1 MTPRLSVNE
10 WVCLSQAVRLKLA
23 EVFGLRKSVGCLVEG
38 GVLKGDGHSYEDLG
52 GINIDGLK
60 EYTGLKSDDFYIL
73 FNHAVMKA
81 QGIEVYQ
88 ETKPE
93 PVEVTAGD
101 LEPVKPKKTA
111 EAIAEPTEAIVD
123 EPEPKKKGRPIKIV
137 KK

>member
-23 EVFGLRKSVGCLVEG
+23 EAFGLRKSVGCLVEG

-60 EYTGLKSDDFYIL
+60 EYTGLKSDDFYVL

-81 QGIEVYQ
+81 QGIEVYV
-88 ETKPE
+88 EPE
-93 PVEVTAGD
+93 KS
-101 LEPVKPKKTA
+101 L
-111 EAIAEPTEAIVD
+111 EAIVEPTEAVVD
-123 EPEPKKKGRPIKIV
+123 EPEPKKKGRPT

>member
-38 GVLKGDGHSYEDLG
+38 GVLRGDGHSYEDLS
-52 GINIDGLK
+52 GITVEGLQ
-60 EYTGLKSDDFYIL
+60 EYTGLKSDDFYAL

-81 QGIEVYQ
+81 QGIEVYN
-88 ETKPE
+88 EPEKP
-93 PVEVTAGD
+93 
-101 LEPVKPKKTA
+101 A
-111 EAIAEPTEAIVD
+111 EAIVEPTEAIV
-123 EPEPKKKGRPIKIV
+123 EKKKGRPF